1 MANFLDLT
9 PMLRAIRERPGEFDM
24 REGGDLHHLP
34 SRHLVKFDPQGN
46 ARIYARCECSQ
57 LTVRREQS
65 LEMQEAFQIWTEA
78 YWKPLQAR
86 RAAERRVAE
95 INRQFA
101 AHFRPP
107 GRWWRLLAS
116 LRAHL
121 LGSQFAVDSDLPE
134 DWDLVRRVPSPRAAA
149 SALRSERS
157 LRLSS
162 AQGWHGI
169 PCRPSEAMSKG
180 VDSGP
185 TFID

>member
-78 YWKPLQAR
+78 YWNPLQAR

-121 LGSQFAVDSDLPE
+121 LGSRFAVDSDLPE
-134 DWDLVRRVPSPRAAA
+134 DWDLVRKGPEFPS
-149 SALRSERS
+149 SSERTKERES
-157 LRLSS
+157 L
-162 AQGWHGI
+162 
-169 PCRPSEAMSKG
+169 
-180 VDSGP
+180 
-185 TFID
+185 TT